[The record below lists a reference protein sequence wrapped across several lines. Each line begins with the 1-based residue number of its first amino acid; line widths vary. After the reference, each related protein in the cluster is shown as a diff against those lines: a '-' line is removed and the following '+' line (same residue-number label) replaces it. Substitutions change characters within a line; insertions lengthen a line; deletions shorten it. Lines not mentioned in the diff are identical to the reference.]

1 MTYVNCLGCGCVDC
15 PSYSLAIDCPMC
27 GYRCVPVPVADM
39 LTAPYNDICN
49 LYMHV
54 PGMDIYIY
62 IPDMVCI
69 LTVPCVDVSTVP
81 GMDVWTLPH
90 MVYILTVPCMEMSTV
105 PGVDGSV
112 HALTALYNYGLH
124 YWQPHVWMLTVP
136 GVDVLTVADM
146 VVVLAVLTGVNV
158 LVVTGMGVLSVAGSR
173 LLGLCFPSVS
183 PIGIISVFPSAVSMK
198 YFDVCVFSLIYL
210 SNKSSDNIA
219 VVIPCCSTGERQ
231 SWFRVLVA

>member
-1 MTYVNCLGCGCVDC
+1 MSTVLGVVALTVLVIAWLLTVPCVDIDVSLSQLQIC
-15 PSYSLAIDCPMC
+15 WLLHIMIYAIYTCMSLAW
-27 GYRCVPVPVADM
+27 
-39 LTAPYNDICN
+39 
-49 LYMHV
+49 
-54 PGMDIYIY
+54 IYIY